1 MSLWVCRGTSP
12 LHPRSELVTVEA
24 AARRCGCLSS
34 AILRLL
40 LQAVKMAKI
49 KASNLGHSNALR
61 HSGKVKK
68 ETPDMKSRRDSGQ
81 GVKGKLDKNKLGSV
95 GKKKRKN
102 TKGKSG
108 FSSDSRVKC
117 DWCEES
123 FCRWVY
129 LLSRSWVL
137 CHPCFMFREMVPHIL
152 RDHGFHVR
160 INCKVRSKTGV
171 CSWSCGSRLH
181 CYTRH

>member
-1 MSLWVCRGTSP
+1 
-12 LHPRSELVTVEA
+12 
-24 AARRCGCLSS
+24 
-34 AILRLL
+34 
-40 LQAVKMAKI
+40 MAKI

-68 ETPDMKSRRDSGQ
+68 ETPDMKSRRVSEQ
-81 GVKGKLDKNKLGSV
+81 GVKGKLDKKKLGSV
-95 GKKKRKN
+95 GKKKKKS

-117 DWCEES
+117 DWCDES

-137 CHPCFMFREMVPHIL
+137 CHPCFRFREMVPHVFKE
-152 RDHGFHVR
+152 HKFHVR
-160 INCKVRSKTGV
+160 INCKVRSKTGF
-171 CSWSCGSRLH
+171 CSWSCGSKLH
-181 CYTRH
+181 CYTRHLKLFHGRKKSGLGEFPKDSLFLTATRDHLKKGVSYTLISRFQ